1 MNNPEQVKSL
11 ISQMLQAC
19 KNIMSV
25 TSDYSIA
32 DEIKDQDFVL
42 DNVYM
47 NIVVI
52 IETYMK
58 TDKDIKDSIISQEEI
73 KYFTDIINNDFREKD
88 LSKILYVSKHFIP
101 TLITKLNEIL
111 TKL

>member
-1 MNNPEQVKSL
+1 MNKSEQVKSL
-11 ISQMLQAC
+11 
-19 KNIMSV
+19 